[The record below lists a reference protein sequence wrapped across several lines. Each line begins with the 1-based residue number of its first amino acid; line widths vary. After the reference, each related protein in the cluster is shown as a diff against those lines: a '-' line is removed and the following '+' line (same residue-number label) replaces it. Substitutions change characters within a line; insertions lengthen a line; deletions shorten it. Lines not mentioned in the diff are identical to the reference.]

1 MEEDMKANTRK
12 IRNMVLEF
20 TLGRIRD
27 NTKVGGSEVNN
38 MELVYTLSL
47 TKKQNLV
54 FGKKAKELNGL
65 MKKQLQEL
73 LIKRSITH
81 NTSKRNK
88 VVNM

>member
-1 MEEDMKANTRK
+1 MKANTRK

-73 LIKRSITH
+73 LIKRLITH